1 MFRAVIYDPQPSEE
15 MSPKFSTNCKQLFL
29 IRIDK
34 LSLTPNTLSP

>member
-15 MSPKFSTNCKQLFL
+15 MSPKFCKHLFL
-29 IRIDK
+29 IFLIIIDK